1 MRCNDDKQIVISR
14 VLAGGVASRSGVL
27 HPGDIVHEIND
38 KSLEGWSID
47 GVATFMVSGGRGGE
61 GKGRRGEGRRGV
73 GRRRRGEEGKKGR
86 GGERGIKEWERWGR
100 K

>member
-47 GVATFMVSGGRGGE
+47 GVATFMVSGGREGEGSEGMGE
-61 GKGRRGEGRRGV
+61 GKR
-73 GRRRRGEEGKKGR
+73 GR

-100 K
+100 E